1 MLKTPVNGMKD
12 IEPREMEIR
21 QFILLKIREVYS
33 RFGFSEIETPNIEH
47 IENLL
52 SDQGWDNE
60 KLIFKILKRGEK
72 LDKAFE
78 TGDISELVDSGLR
91 YDLTVPLCRFY
102 SNNKDKLTLPFKAMQ
117 IGNVYR
123 ADRPQKGRFRQFCQ
137 CDIDTLGEATNLG
150 EIETLL
156 ATSTLLKEI
165 GFDKYN
171 FSFDINDRRILKS
184 MTMYA
189 GFPDDDFESVCITL
203 DKLDKIG
210 FEGVKKELLEK
221 GYNEEIIDR
230 FNSLFLNDE
239 VYDKSQKEN
248 NKNENDNTT
257 KCKDSAVINIKNLFA
272 KIVGKSFDSIVKS
285 EVENNEF
292 IGASSPS
299 KDHVAYKEHCNL
311 MSDMDR
317 ELVNICNNLIEIIET
332 VRENID
338 VKINFNPTLVR
349 GMGYYTGPIFEIKSE
364 KFSGS
369 VGGGGRYDNMVSK
382 FIGQDVP
389 ALGIS
394 IGFERIIGIYLD
406 DDFKIPNNIKK
417 IAFLMEKEM
426 SIDKK
431 TVIIKK
437 AIEERKNGNIV
448 YIAELA
454 KNKKFQCEKL
464 EAIGYT
470 EFKTF
475 H

>member
-1 MLKTPVNGMKD
+1 MKD

-21 QFILLKIREVYS
+21 QYILSKIREVYS
-33 RFGFSEIETPNIEH
+33 RFGFTEIETPNIEH
-47 IENLL
+47 IENLT

-60 KLIFKILKRGEK
+60 KLIFRILKRGEK

-78 TGDISELVDSGLR
+78 SGNLNEIVDSGLR

-137 CDIDTLGEATNLG
+137 CDIDILGEATNLG
-150 EIETLL
+150 ETETLL

-171 FSFDINDRRILKS
+171 FSFDINDRAILRAMNS
-184 MTMYA
+184 YA
-189 GFPDDDFESVCITL
+189 GFTDEDFESVCITL
-203 DKLDKIG
+203 DKLDKIA
-210 FEGVKKELLEK
+210 FDGVKKELLDK
-221 GYNEEIIDR
+221 GYAEDKIEK
-230 FNSLFLNDE
+230 FNSLF
-239 VYDKSQKEN
+239 EN
-248 NKNENDNTT
+248 VDAKQL
-257 KCKDSAVINIKNLFA
+257 SAIDAINNLRS
-272 KIVGKSFDSIVKS
+272 KIVGAKFTSPNVGGDSITDLNKI
-285 EVENNEF
+285 F
-292 IGASSPS
+292 
-299 KDHVAYKEHCNL
+299 D
-311 MSDMDR
+311 
-317 ELVNICNNLIEIIET
+317 NLIEIIQT
-332 VRENID
+332 VTNNID

-369 VGGGGRYDNMVSK
+369 VGGGGRYDKMVGK
-382 FIGQDVP
+382 FIGQDTP

-406 DDFKIPNNIKK
+406 DDYKIPSNTKK
-417 IAFLMEKEM
+417 IAYL
-426 SIDKK
+426 IDKTMESSK
-431 TVIIKK
+431 KSDIIKQ
-437 AIEERKNGNIV
+437 ALVERKNGNIV

-464 EAIGYT
+464 ESLGYT

-475 H
+475 NL

>member
-1 MLKTPVNGMKD
+1 MNMIKTPVNGMKD

-21 QFILLKIREVYS
+21 QFILSKIREVYS
-33 RFGFSEIETPNIEH
+33 RFGFTEIETPNIEH

-52 SDQGWDNE
+52 SEQGWDNE

-78 TGDISELVDSGLR
+78 AGNMNEIVDSGLR

-102 SNNKDKLTLPFKAMQ
+102 SNNKDKLTMPFKAMQ

-189 GFPDDDFESVCITL
+189 GFPDCDFETVCITL

-210 FEGVKKELLEK
+210 FDGVKKELLEK
-221 GYNEEIIDR
+221 GYKEETIDK
-230 FNSLFLNDE
+230 FNSLL
-239 VYDKSQKEN
+239 EN
-248 NKNENDNTT
+248 I
-257 KCKDSAVINIKNLFA
+257 SAPNNSIGETHNNNAVEAINSLLS
-272 KIVGKSFDSIVKS
+272 KIVGKNGADANIS
-285 EVENNEF
+285 NN
-292 IGASSPS
+292 
-299 KDHVAYKEHCNL
+299 DL
-311 MSDMDR
+311 DL
-317 ELVNICNNLIEIIET
+317 ELRKICNNLIEIIET
-332 VRENID
+332 VIKNID

-406 DDFKIPNNIKK
+406 DDFKIPSTIKK
-417 IAFLMEKEM
+417 IAYLVEKGM
-426 SIDKK
+426 PIDKK
-431 TVIIKK
+431 ADIIKK
-437 AIEERKNGNIV
+437 ALVERNNGNIV

-464 EAIGYT
+464 ETLGYT
-470 EFKTF
+470 EFETYNI
-475 H
+475 

>member
-1 MLKTPVNGMKD
+1 MNMIKTPVNGMKD

-21 QFILLKIREVYS
+21 QFILSKIREVYS
-33 RFGFSEIETPNIEH
+33 KFGFTEIETPNIEH

-78 TGDISELVDSGLR
+78 AGNMNELVDSGLR

-102 SNNKDKLTLPFKAMQ
+102 SNNKDRLTMPFKAMQ

-137 CDIDTLGEATNLG
+137 CDIDILGEATNLG

-171 FSFDINDRRILKS
+171 FSFDINDRRILRA
-184 MTMYA
+184 MNTYA
-189 GFPDDDFESVCITL
+189 GFTDEDFESVCITL
-203 DKLDKIG
+203 DKLDKVG
-210 FEGVKKELLEK
+210 FDGVKKELLEK
-221 GYNEEIIDR
+221 GYAEDKIDR
-230 FNSLFLNDE
+230 FNSLFDTVGVSLT
-239 VYDKSQKEN
+239 SP
-248 NKNENDNTT
+248 
-257 KCKDSAVINIKNLFA
+257 INAIRALQN
-272 KIVGKSFDSIVKS
+272 KIVGATQNV
-285 EVENNEF
+285 
-292 IGASSPS
+292 GASTASPNEGVS
-299 KDHVAYKEHCNL
+299 DLDKEL
-311 MSDMDR
+311 IS
-317 ELVNICNNLIEIIET
+317 VCNNLIEIIET
-332 VRENID
+332 VTKNVN

-369 VGGGGRYDNMVSK
+369 VGGGGRYDKMVSK

-406 DDFKIPNNIKK
+406 DDFKIPSAVKK
-417 IAFLMEKEM
+417 IAYLIDKGMA
-426 SIDKK
+426 IDKK
-431 TVIIKK
+431 ADVIKQ
-437 AIEERKNGNIV
+437 ALAERKNGNIV
-448 YIAELA
+448 YIAEIA

-475 H
+475 NM

>member
-1 MLKTPVNGMKD
+1 MNMIKTPVNGMKD

-21 QFILLKIREVYS
+21 QYILSKIREAYA
-33 RFGFSEIETPNIEH
+33 RFGFTEIETPNIEH

-78 TGDISELVDSGLR
+78 AGNMNELVDSGLR

-102 SNNKDKLTLPFKAMQ
+102 SNNKDRLTMPFKAMQ

-137 CDIDTLGEATNLG
+137 CDIDILGEPTNLG

-171 FSFDINDRRILKS
+171 FSFDINDRRILRAMNS
-184 MTMYA
+184 YA
-189 GFPDDDFESVCITL
+189 GFSDSDFESVCITL
-203 DKLDKIG
+203 DKLDKVG
-210 FEGVKKELLEK
+210 FDGVKKELLEK
-221 GYNEEIIDR
+221 GYAEDKIDK
-230 FNSLFLNDE
+230 FNSLFDS
-239 VYDKSQKEN
+239 VGAGN
-248 NKNENDNTT
+248 NVVASNT
-257 KCKDSAVINIKNLFA
+257 AVGASCASPVDAIRNLQN
-272 KIVGKSFDSIVKS
+272 KIVGANANSVGVKQCELAGANTGVVGTS
-285 EVENNEF
+285 TASPNE
-292 IGASSPS
+292 GVS
-299 KDHVAYKEHCNL
+299 DLDKEL
-311 MSDMDR
+311 IR
-317 ELVNICNNLIEIIET
+317 VCNNLIEIIET
-332 VRENID
+332 VTKNVN

-369 VGGGGRYDNMVSK
+369 VGGGGRYDKMVSK

-406 DDFKIPNNIKK
+406 DDFKIPSSVKK
-417 IAFLMEKEM
+417 IAYLIDKGMP
-426 SIDKK
+426 IDKK
-431 TVIIKK
+431 TDVIRQ
-437 AIEERKNGNIV
+437 ALEERKNGNIV

-464 EAIGYT
+464 EALGYT
-470 EFKTF
+470 DFKTF
-475 H
+475 KMDI

>member
-1 MLKTPVNGMKD
+1 MQMIKTPVNGMKD

-21 QFILLKIREVYS
+21 QFILSKIREVYA
-33 RFGFSEIETPNIEH
+33 RFGFTEIETPNIEH

-78 TGDISELVDSGLR
+78 AGNMNELVDSGLR

-102 SNNKDKLTLPFKAMQ
+102 SNNKDKLTMPFKAMQ

-137 CDIDTLGEATNLG
+137 CDIDILGEATNLG

-171 FSFDINDRRILKS
+171 FSFDINDRRILRAMNS
-184 MTMYA
+184 YA
-189 GFPDDDFESVCITL
+189 GFSDEDFESVCITL
-203 DKLDKIG
+203 DKLDKVG

-221 GYNEEIIDR
+221 GFAEEKIDK
-230 FNSLFLNDE
+230 FNSLFDAA
-239 VYDKSQKEN
+239 
-248 NKNENDNTT
+248 NDNN
-257 KCKDSAVINIKNLFA
+257 DAVTAIRNLQN
-272 KIVGKSFDSIVKS
+272 KIVGANADNV
-285 EVENNEF
+285 
-292 IGASSPS
+292 GANACGALSRGELCEPANA
-299 KDHVAYKEHCNL
+299 V
-311 MSDMDR
+311 SDMDK
-317 ELVNICNNLIEIIET
+317 EFINICNNLIEIIEAIT
-332 VRENID
+332 KNID
-338 VKINFNPTLVR
+338 VKINFNPSLVR

-369 VGGGGRYDNMVSK
+369 VGGGGRYDKMVSK

-406 DDFKIPNNIKK
+406 DDFKIPSGVKK
-417 IAFLMEKEM
+417 IAYLVEKGME
-426 SIDKK
+426 IDKK
-431 TVIIKK
+431 SDIIRS
-437 AIEERKNGNIV
+437 ALEERKNGNIV

-464 EAIGYT
+464 EALGYT

-475 H
+475 NL

>member
-1 MLKTPVNGMKD
+1 MIKTPVNGMKD

-21 QFILLKIREVYS
+21 QFILSKIREVYS
-33 RFGFSEIETPNIEH
+33 RFGFTEIETPNIEH

-78 TGDISELVDSGLR
+78 TGSLNELIDSGLR

-137 CDIDTLGEATNLG
+137 CDIDILGESTNLG
-150 EIETLL
+150 EIEVLL

-165 GFDKYN
+165 QFDNYN
-171 FSFDINDRRILKS
+171 FSFDINDRRILKA
-184 MTMYA
+184 MVLYA
-189 GFPDDDFESVCITL
+189 GFSESDFESVCITL
-203 DKLDKIG
+203 DKLDKVG
-210 FEGVKKELLEK
+210 FDGVKNELLEK
-221 GYNEEIIDR
+221 GYAEDKIDR
-230 FNSLFLNDE
+230 FNTLFENKDAKASEGAVNEIKLLQDKIINDGFDSE
-239 VYDKSQKEN
+239 NTVDKNSG
-248 NKNENDNTT
+248 KNEPFM
-257 KCKDSAVINIKNLFA
+257 VEEL
-272 KIVGKSFDSIVKS
+272 KS
-285 EVENNEF
+285 
-292 IGASSPS
+292 
-299 KDHVAYKEHCNL
+299 
-311 MSDMDR
+311 
-317 ELVNICNNLIEIIET
+317 ICNNLIEIIET
-332 VRENID
+332 VTKNIN

-382 FIGQDVP
+382 FIGQEVP

-406 DDFKIPNNIKK
+406 DDFKIPTGIKK
-417 IAFLMEKEM
+417 IAYLIEKGL

-431 TVIIKK
+431 SDIIKN
-437 AIEERKNGNIV
+437 ALEERKNGNIV

-475 H
+475 TNNS

>member
-1 MLKTPVNGMKD
+1 MQMVKTPVNGMKD

-21 QFILLKIREVYS
+21 QFILSKIREVYG
-33 RFGFSEIETPNIEH
+33 RFGFTEIETPNIEH

-72 LDKAFE
+72 LDKAAE
-78 TGDISELVDSGLR
+78 SGNVNDLVDSGLR

-102 SNNKDKLTLPFKAMQ
+102 SNNKDKLTMPFKAMQ
-117 IGNVYR
+117 IGNVFR

-137 CDIDTLGEATNLG
+137 CDIDILGEATNLG

-165 GFDKYN
+165 QFDKYN
-171 FSFDINDRRILKS
+171 FSFDINDRRILRS
-184 MTMYA
+184 MVVYA
-189 GFPDDDFESVCITL
+189 GFSDEDFESVCITL
-203 DKLDKIG
+203 DKLDKVG
-210 FEGVKKELLEK
+210 FDGVKKELLAK
-221 GYNEEIIDR
+221 GYDETKIDK
-230 FNSLFLNDE
+230 FNSLFE
-239 VYDKSQKEN
+239 SVGA
-248 NKNENDNTT
+248 NEPV
-257 KCKDSAVINIKNLFA
+257 AAIRNLQN
-272 KIVGKSFDSIVKS
+272 KIVGEPATDID
-285 EVENNEF
+285 
-292 IGASSPS
+292 A
-299 KDHVAYKEHCNL
+299 
-311 MSDMDR
+311 
-317 ELVNICNNLIEIIET
+317 ELINICDNLIEIIET
-332 VRENID
+332 VTKNVD

-369 VGGGGRYDNMVSK
+369 VGGGGRYDKMVSK

-406 DDFKIPNNIKK
+406 DDFKIPSGVKK
-417 IAFLMEKEM
+417 IAYLIEKGTP
-426 SIDKK
+426 IDKK
-431 TVIIKK
+431 SDVIKQ
-437 AIEERKNGNIV
+437 ALEERKIGNIV

-464 EAIGYT
+464 ESLGYT

-475 H
+475 NQ

>member
-1 MLKTPVNGMKD
+1 MQMIKTPVNGMKD

-21 QFILLKIREVYS
+21 QFILSKIREVYS
-33 RFGFSEIETPNIEH
+33 RFGFTEIETPNIEH

-78 TGDISELVDSGLR
+78 TGSLNELVDSGLR

-102 SNNKDKLTLPFKAMQ
+102 SNNKDKLTIPFKAMQ

-137 CDIDTLGEATNLG
+137 CDIDILGEATNLG

-171 FSFDINDRRILKS
+171 FSFDINDRRILRA
-184 MTMYA
+184 MNIYA
-189 GFPDDDFESVCITL
+189 GFGDEDFESVCITL

-210 FEGVKKELLEK
+210 FDGVKKELLEK
-221 GYNEEIIDR
+221 GYKEEQINK
-230 FNSLFLNDE
+230 FNSLFDNVE
-239 VYDKSQKEN
+239 FMTEN
-248 NKNENDNTT
+248 PID
-257 KCKDSAVINIKNLFA
+257 AIRNLQN
-272 KIVGKSFDSIVKS
+272 KIVGVDA
-285 EVENNEF
+285 NN
-292 IGASSPS
+292 SLN
-299 KDHVAYKEHCNL
+299 DLNL
-311 MSDMDR
+311 
-317 ELVNICNNLIEIIET
+317 ELVNICNNLIEIIESVT
-332 VRENID
+332 NNVD
-338 VKINFNPTLVR
+338 VKIKFNPTLVR

-369 VGGGGRYDNMVSK
+369 VGGGGRYDKMVSK

-406 DDFKIPNNIKK
+406 DNFKVPSSAKK
-417 IAFLMEKEM
+417 IAYL
-426 SIDKK
+426 IDKGISAVK
-431 TVIIKK
+431 KADIIKQ
-437 AIEERKNGNIV
+437 ALEERKNGNII

-475 H
+475 SV

>member
-1 MLKTPVNGMKD
+1 MDMIKTPVNGMKD

-21 QFILLKIREVYS
+21 QFILSKIREVYG
-33 RFGFSEIETPNIEH
+33 RFGFTEIETPNIEH

-72 LDKAFE
+72 LDKAAE
-78 TGDISELVDSGLR
+78 SGNMNDLVDSGLR

-102 SNNKDKLTLPFKAMQ
+102 SNNKDKLTMPFKAMQ
-117 IGNVYR
+117 IGNVFR

-137 CDIDTLGEATNLG
+137 CDIDILGEATNLG

-165 GFDKYN
+165 QFDKYN
-171 FSFDINDRRILKS
+171 FSFDINDRRILRA
-184 MTMYA
+184 MVMYA
-189 GFPDDDFESVCITL
+189 GFGDEDFESVCITL
-203 DKLDKIG
+203 DKLDKVG
-210 FEGVKKELLEK
+210 FDGVKKELLAK
-221 GYNEEIIDR
+221 GYDESKIDK
-230 FNSLFLNDE
+230 FNSLFDAVGE
-239 VYDKSQKEN
+239 KEPV
-248 NKNENDNTT
+248 
-257 KCKDSAVINIKNLFA
+257 AAIRNLQN
-272 KIVGKSFDSIVKS
+272 KIVG
-285 EVENNEF
+285 EP
-292 IGASSPS
+292 AS
-299 KDHVAYKEHCNL
+299 DIDL
-311 MSDMDR
+311 
-317 ELVNICNNLIEIIET
+317 ELINVCDNLIEIIET
-332 VRENID
+332 VTKNVD
-338 VKINFNPTLVR
+338 VKIQFNPTLVR

-369 VGGGGRYDNMVSK
+369 VGGGGRYDKMVSK

-406 DDFKIPNNIKK
+406 DDFKIPSGVKK
-417 IAFLMEKEM
+417 IAYLIEKGM
-426 SIDKK
+426 PIDKK
-431 TVIIKK
+431 ADIIKL
-437 AIEERKNGNIV
+437 ALEERKNGNIV

-464 EAIGYT
+464 ETLGYT

-475 H
+475 NL

>member
-1 MLKTPVNGMKD
+1 MQMIKTPVNGMKD

-21 QFILLKIREVYS
+21 QFILSKIREVYG
-33 RFGFSEIETPNIEH
+33 RFGFTEIETPNIEH

-72 LDKAFE
+72 LDKAAE
-78 TGDISELVDSGLR
+78 SGNVNDLVDSGLR

-117 IGNVYR
+117 IGNVFR

-137 CDIDTLGEATNLG
+137 CDIDILGEATNLG

-165 GFDKYN
+165 QFDKYN
-171 FSFDINDRRILKS
+171 FSFDINDRRILRA
-184 MTMYA
+184 MVMYA
-189 GFPDDDFESVCITL
+189 GFSDEDFESVCITL
-203 DKLDKIG
+203 DKLDKVG
-210 FEGVKKELLEK
+210 FDGVKKELLAK
-221 GYNEEIIDR
+221 GYDEQKIDK
-230 FNSLFLNDE
+230 FNSLFDN
-239 VYDKSQKEN
+239 VGA
-248 NKNENDNTT
+248 NEPV
-257 KCKDSAVINIKNLFA
+257 AAIRNLQN
-272 KIVGKSFDSIVKS
+272 KIVGEPASLMD
-285 EVENNEF
+285 VELEN
-292 IGASSPS
+292 
-299 KDHVAYKEHCNL
+299 V
-311 MSDMDR
+311 
-317 ELVNICNNLIEIIET
+317 CNNLIEIIET
-332 VRENID
+332 VTKNVD
-338 VKINFNPTLVR
+338 VKIYFNPTLVR

-369 VGGGGRYDNMVSK
+369 VGGGGRYDKMVSK

-406 DDFKIPNNIKK
+406 DDFKIPSGVKK
-417 IAFLMEKEM
+417 IAYLIEKGM
-426 SIDKK
+426 PIDKK
-431 TVIIKK
+431 ADVIKQ
-437 AIEERKNGNIV
+437 ALEERKSGNIV

-464 EAIGYT
+464 ETLGYT

-475 H
+475 NA

>member
-1 MLKTPVNGMKD
+1 MQMIKTPVNGMKD

-21 QFILLKIREVYS
+21 QFILSKIREVYS
-33 RFGFSEIETPNIEH
+33 RFGFTEIETPNIEH

-78 TGDISELVDSGLR
+78 TGSLNELIDSGLR

-137 CDIDTLGEATNLG
+137 CDIDILGEATNLG
-150 EIETLL
+150 EIEVLL

-165 GFDKYN
+165 QFDNYN
-171 FSFDINDRRILKS
+171 FSFDINDRRILKA
-184 MTMYA
+184 MVLYA
-189 GFPDDDFESVCITL
+189 GFSESDFESVCITL
-203 DKLDKIG
+203 DKLDKVG
-210 FEGVKKELLEK
+210 FDGVKNELLEK
-221 GYNEEIIDR
+221 GYAEDKIDR
-230 FNSLFLNDE
+230 FNTLFENKDAKASEGAVNEIKLLQDKIINDGFDSE
-239 VYDKSQKEN
+239 NTVDKNSG
-248 NKNENDNTT
+248 KNEPFM
-257 KCKDSAVINIKNLFA
+257 VEEL
-272 KIVGKSFDSIVKS
+272 KS
-285 EVENNEF
+285 
-292 IGASSPS
+292 
-299 KDHVAYKEHCNL
+299 
-311 MSDMDR
+311 
-317 ELVNICNNLIEIIET
+317 ICNNLIEIIET
-332 VRENID
+332 VTKNIN

-349 GMGYYTGPIFEIKSE
+349 GMGYYTGSIFEIKSE

-382 FIGQDVP
+382 FIGQEVP

-406 DDFKIPNNIKK
+406 DDFKIPTGIKK
-417 IAFLMEKEM
+417 IAYLIEKGL

-431 TVIIKK
+431 SDIIKN
-437 AIEERKNGNIV
+437 ALEERKNGNIV

-475 H
+475 

>member
-1 MLKTPVNGMKD
+1 MNMIKTPVNGMKD

-21 QFILLKIREVYS
+21 QYILSKIREVYG
-33 RFGFSEIETPNIEH
+33 RFGFIEIETPNIEH

-78 TGDISELVDSGLR
+78 GGNINELVDSGLR

-102 SNNKDKLTLPFKAMQ
+102 SNNKDKLTMPFKAMQ

-137 CDIDTLGEATNLG
+137 CDIDILGESTNLG

-156 ATSTLLKEI
+156 ATSALLKEI

-184 MTMYA
+184 IITYA
-189 GFPDDDFESVCITL
+189 GFSDNDFESVCITL
-203 DKLDKIG
+203 DKLDKVG
-210 FEGVKKELLEK
+210 FDGVKKELIEK
-221 GYNEEIIDR
+221 GYEESKIDK
-230 FNSLFLNDE
+230 FSSLFETINVND
-239 VYDKSQKEN
+239 D
-248 NKNENDNTT
+248 
-257 KCKDSAVINIKNLFA
+257 AVASIKNLLS
-272 KIVGKSFDSIVKS
+272 KIDY
-285 EVENNEF
+285 
-292 IGASSPS
+292 A
-299 KDHVAYKEHCNL
+299 D
-311 MSDMDR
+311 
-317 ELVNICNNLIEIIET
+317 LVITCNNLIDIIET
-332 VRENID
+332 VTKNVN

-369 VGGGGRYDNMVSK
+369 VGGGGRYDKMVSK

-394 IGFERIIGIYLD
+394 IGFERIISIYLD
-406 DDFKIPNNIKK
+406 DDYKIPNEIKK
-417 IAFLMEKEM
+417 IAYLIEKNM
-426 SIDKK
+426 PIDKK
-431 TVIIKK
+431 SEIIKN
-437 AIEERKNGNIV
+437 ALGERSKGNVV

-464 EAIGYT
+464 ESLGYS

-475 H
+475 N

>member
-1 MLKTPVNGMKD
+1 MQMIKTPVNGMKD

-21 QFILLKIREVYS
+21 QFILSKIREVYG
-33 RFGFSEIETPNIEH
+33 RFGFNEIETPNIEH

-72 LDKAFE
+72 LDKAAE
-78 TGDISELVDSGLR
+78 SGNVNDLVDSGLR

-102 SNNKDKLTLPFKAMQ
+102 SNNKDKLTMPFKAMQ
-117 IGNVYR
+117 IGNVFR

-137 CDIDTLGEATNLG
+137 CDIDILGEATNLG

-165 GFDKYN
+165 QFDKYN
-171 FSFDINDRRILKS
+171 FSFDINDRRILRA
-184 MTMYA
+184 MVMYA
-189 GFPDDDFESVCITL
+189 GFSDEDFESVCITL
-203 DKLDKIG
+203 DKLDKVG
-210 FEGVKKELLEK
+210 FDGVKKELLAK
-221 GYNEEIIDR
+221 GYDESKIDK
-230 FNSLFLNDE
+230 FNSLFDAVE
-239 VYDKSQKEN
+239 A
-248 NKNENDNTT
+248 NEPV
-257 KCKDSAVINIKNLFA
+257 AAIRNLQN
-272 KIVGKSFDSIVKS
+272 KIVG
-285 EVENNEF
+285 EP
-292 IGASSPS
+292 AS
-299 KDHVAYKEHCNL
+299 DIDA
-311 MSDMDR
+311 
-317 ELVNICNNLIEIIET
+317 ELINICDNLIEIIET
-332 VRENID
+332 VTKNVD

-369 VGGGGRYDNMVSK
+369 VGGGGRYDKMVSK

-406 DDFKIPNNIKK
+406 YDFKIPSGVKK
-417 IAFLMEKEM
+417 IAYLIEKGME
-426 SIDKK
+426 IVKK
-431 TVIIKK
+431 SDIIKQ
-437 AIEERKNGNIV
+437 ALEERKKGNIV
-448 YIAELA
+448 YVAELA

-464 EAIGYT
+464 EALGYT

-475 H
+475 N

>member
-1 MLKTPVNGMKD
+1 MQMIKTPVNGMKD

-21 QFILLKIREVYS
+21 QFILSKIREVYS
-33 RFGFSEIETPNIEH
+33 RFGFTEIETPNIEH

-78 TGDISELVDSGLR
+78 AGNMNELVDSGLR

-102 SNNKDKLTLPFKAMQ
+102 SNNKDKLTMPFKAMQ

-137 CDIDTLGEATNLG
+137 CDIDILGEATNLG

-171 FSFDINDRRILKS
+171 FSFDINDRRILRA
-184 MTMYA
+184 MNTYT
-189 GFPDDDFESVCITL
+189 GFTDADFESVCITL
-203 DKLDKIG
+203 DKLDKVG
-210 FEGVKKELLEK
+210 FDGVKKELLEK
-221 GYNEEIIDR
+221 GFAEDNIDK
-230 FNSLFLNDE
+230 FNSLFA
-239 VYDKSQKEN
+239 SIGIGEN
-248 NKNENDNTT
+248 AGANNNVEASNNGGASYASPIDAIRALQN
-257 KCKDSAVINIKNLFA
+257 
-272 KIVGKSFDSIVKS
+272 KIVGANTTTVGAKLASPNDLD
-285 EVENNEF
+285 EEF
-292 IGASSPS
+292 IS
-299 KDHVAYKEHCNL
+299 
-311 MSDMDR
+311 
-317 ELVNICNNLIEIIET
+317 ICDNLIEIIET
-332 VRENID
+332 ITKNVD

-369 VGGGGRYDNMVSK
+369 VGGGGRYDKMVSK

-406 DDFKIPNNIKK
+406 DDFKIPNNVKK
-417 IAFLMEKEM
+417 IAYLIDKGMP
-426 SIDKK
+426 IDKK
-431 TVIIKK
+431 SDVVKQ
-437 AIEERKNGNIV
+437 ALSERKKGNIV

-475 H
+475 NS

>member
-1 MLKTPVNGMKD
+1 MNMIKTPVNGMKD

-21 QFILLKIREVYS
+21 QYILSKIREVYA
-33 RFGFSEIETPNIEH
+33 RFGFTEIETPNIEH
-47 IENLL
+47 IDNLL

-78 TGDISELVDSGLR
+78 AGNMNELVDSGLR

-102 SNNKDKLTLPFKAMQ
+102 SNNKDRLTMPFKAMQ

-137 CDIDTLGEATNLG
+137 CDIDILGEATNLG

-171 FSFDINDRRILKS
+171 FSFDINDRRILKA
-184 MTMYA
+184 MVMYA
-189 GFPDDDFESVCITL
+189 GFGDEDFESVCITL
-203 DKLDKIG
+203 DKLDKVG
-210 FEGVKKELLEK
+210 FDGVKKELLEK
-221 GYNEEIIDR
+221 GYAEDKIDK
-230 FNSLFLNDE
+230 FNSLFDS
-239 VYDKSQKEN
+239 VGAGN
-248 NKNENDNTT
+248 NVVASNT
-257 KCKDSAVINIKNLFA
+257 AVGASCASPVDAIRNLQN
-272 KIVGKSFDSIVKS
+272 KIVGA
-285 EVENNEF
+285 NNTA
-292 IGASSPS
+292 IGASDTAVGAKQCEPAS
-299 KDHVAYKEHCNL
+299 L
-311 MSDMDR
+311 MYE
-317 ELVNICNNLIEIIET
+317 ELVSVCNNLIEIIET
-332 VRENID
+332 VTKNVN

-369 VGGGGRYDNMVSK
+369 VGGGGRYDKMVSK

-406 DDFKIPNNIKK
+406 DDFKIPSSVKK
-417 IAFLMEKEM
+417 IAYLIDKGMP
-426 SIDKK
+426 IDKK
-431 TVIIKK
+431 TDVIRQ
-437 AIEERKNGNIV
+437 ALEERKNGNIV

-464 EAIGYT
+464 EALGYT
-470 EFKTF
+470 DFKTF
-475 H
+475 KMDI